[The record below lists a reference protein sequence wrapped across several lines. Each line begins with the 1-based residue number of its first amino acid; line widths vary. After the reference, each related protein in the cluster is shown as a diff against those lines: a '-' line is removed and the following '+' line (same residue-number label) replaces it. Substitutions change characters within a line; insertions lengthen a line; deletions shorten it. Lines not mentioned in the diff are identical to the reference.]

1 MNRREYLAAATG
13 VAVTVAG
20 CAGSDGDDASATPS
34 TDGETT
40 STSASSTAGDRPAE
54 VALDTIAD
62 GLNAPV
68 DVAFAQDADRQYVA
82 EQSGLVQVL
91 AGGDRRSTPL
101 LDLRDAVVTGYEAGL
116 LGLALHPE
124 FADNRRL
131 FVRYSAPAR
140 EGTPDGYSHTFVL
153 AEFQVADDGL
163 TARRDSERTVLTIPE
178 PQSNHNAGSLA
189 FGPDGYLYV
198 GVGDGGSGDDQGR
211 GHVDDWYEAVS
222 GGNGQDVTENRLGS
236 ILRIDV
242 DDRPDGDPYAVPDD
256 NPLVGGPGLDEHYA
270 WGFRNPWRIAFDG
283 EDLYVGDVGQ
293 DRYEEINE
301 VRAGGNYGWNVREGS
316 HCFGAEDCPAGTP
329 SDVRGG
335 EPLLD
340 PVVEY
345 PHSDAAVS
353 GVSVITGNVYRGSAV
368 PGLRGAFVF
377 GDLRARGRLFVAEP
391 RSDGEWPTRVLPVS
405 DADADTL
412 QRVFSFQRYD
422 GGLYVLG
429 SGDDYG
435 GVHRLQAV

>member
-20 CAGSDGDDASATPS
+20 CAGSGGDDASATPS
-34 TDGETT
+34 TDGETAST
-40 STSASSTAGDRPAE
+40 RTSATAGDRPEE
-54 VALDTIAD
+54 VALATVADDLDT
-62 GLNAPV
+62 PV
-68 DVAFAQDADRQYVA
+68 DVAFAHDADRQYVA
-82 EQSGLVQVL
+82 EQRGVVRVL
-91 AGGDRRSTPL
+91 EDGDRRSTPL
-101 LDLRDAVVTGYEAGL
+101 LDLSDAVVTGYEAGL

-131 FVRYSAPAR
+131 FVRYSAPPR

-153 AEFQVADDGL
+153 AEFRVADDGL
-163 TARRDSERTVLTIPE
+163 TARRDSERAVLTIPE

-198 GVGDGGSGDDQGR
+198 GVGDGGSADDQGR
-211 GHVDDWYEAVS
+211 GHVEDWYDAVA

-236 ILRIDV
+236 VLRIDV
-242 DDRPDGDPYAVPDD
+242 DDRPDGDPYGVPDG
-256 NPLVGGPGLDEHYA
+256 NPLVGAPGLDEHYA

-283 EDLYVGDVGQ
+283 EALYVGDVGQ
-293 DRYEEINE
+293 NRYEEVNE
-301 VRAGGNYGWNVREGS
+301 VRAGGNYGWNVREGA
-316 HCFGAEDCPAGTP
+316 HCFGAEDCVDGTP

-335 EPLLD
+335 EPLID

-391 RSDGEWPTRVLPVS
+391 RSDDEWPTRVLPVA
-405 DADADTL
+405 DADAL
-412 QRVFSFQRYD
+412 QRVFSFQRHD
-422 GGLYVLG
+422 GELYVLG
-429 SGDDYG
+429 SGDDG
-435 GVHRLQAV
+435 GAVHRLQAV